1 MRARLLPLLALAAL
15 LWAGNAAAFAL
26 SSGQAESPAFS
37 FRLDRQ
43 AASGGELV
51 QLKMEAGPAGKRA
64 AGFRAR
70 VQYDGSAL
78 QYVETK
84 TASRLGSGT
93 VRVNGDSNPVYA
105 VYVCGVGGKSAPS
118 LSGTVLTFVF
128 QVKSGAAGSA
138 FLRADADDICDFS
151 GSPLAPDCSSAL
163 WLETSPALSDE
174 ARLTAL
180 EPSAGTLEP
189 ENPSC
194 GGLRD
199 GNLHH
204 GDFRRQERKSRVHR
218 DGRAGRKTA
227 RIAGRRPPDGIRGR
241 AGKSAASLFR
251 AGGFRACEGR
261 SGIRSAAAVLRG
273 GPGLRLRAGCAWPGK
288 RRRHANFPF
297 PRPANRLGTAGAE
310 SGGGNVFRPDAGH
323 HSGTEPDARV
333 PGRHAGGRLLH
344 RDRNRPVSLARR
356 AAEKEKTLTTK
367 KDLHSLKK
375 RLYFLSIINVNF
387 VIEVLQIVS
396 AVFTPGHPA

>member
-189 ENPSC
+189 AFS
-194 GGLRD
+194 
-199 GNLHH
+199 
-204 GDFRRQERKSRVHR
+204 
-218 DGRAGRKTA
+218 
-227 RIAGRRPPDGIRGR
+227 PDTCEYRLAVGPEVG
-241 AGKSAASLFR
+241 SVLFR
-251 AGGFRACEGR
+251 ADAARGGTVRVSRKTLHAAGSETEISITVTSADRSEKAEYTVTVARAAKSPESQTGDPPTESAGGPENPPPPSSAPAA
-261 SGIRSAAAVLRG
+261 SGPAKAAAASVPPRQSYAAERVSAS
-273 GPGLRLRAGCAWPGK
+273 GPGAPG
-288 RRRHANFPF
+288 P
-297 PRPANRLGTAGAE
+297 E
-310 SGGGNVFRPDAGH
+310 SGAGTQTFP
-323 HSGTEPDARV
+323 SPAWQTGSAPQT
-333 PGRHAGGRLLH
+333 LK
-344 RDRNRPVSLARR
+344 
-356 AAEKEKTLTTK
+356 AAEGTSSGRTPDIILERSRMPAYLVGMLAAGFCIATGIALFLWLAAPPK
-367 KDLHSLKK
+367 KKK
-375 RLYFLSIINVNF
+375 
-387 VIEVLQIVS
+387 
-396 AVFTPGHPA
+396 P

>member
-189 ENPSC
+189 AFS
-194 GGLRD
+194 
-199 GNLHH
+199 
-204 GDFRRQERKSRVHR
+204 
-218 DGRAGRKTA
+218 
-227 RIAGRRPPDGIRGR
+227 PDTCEYRLAVGPEVG
-241 AGKSAASLFR
+241 SVLFR
-251 AGGFRACEGR
+251 ADAARGGTVRVSRKTLHAAGSETEISITVTSADRSEKAEYTVTVARAAKSPESQTGDPPTESAGGPENPPPPSSAPAA
-261 SGIRSAAAVLRG
+261 SGPAKAAAASVPPRQSYAAG
-273 GPGLRLRAGCAWPGK
+273 RVSASGPGAHGP
-288 RRRHANFPF
+288 
-297 PRPANRLGTAGAE
+297 E
-310 SGGGNVFRPDAGH
+310 SGAGTQT
-323 HSGTEPDARV
+323 SPSPARQTGSA
-333 PGRHAGGRLLH
+333 PQALK
-344 RDRNRPVSLARR
+344 
-356 AAEKEKTLTTK
+356 AAEGTSSVRTPDIILERSRMPAYLVGMLAAGFCIATGIALFLWLAAPPK
-367 KDLHSLKK
+367 KKK
-375 RLYFLSIINVNF
+375 
-387 VIEVLQIVS
+387 
-396 AVFTPGHPA
+396 P